1 MKKVDNQLKLNIFN
15 LKESIV
21 VEKWYFHEK
30 ALMKEIS
37 MCWFLKIGYWSLFM
51 F

>member
-1 MKKVDNQLKLNIFN
+1 MKKVDNQLKLNILN
-15 LKESIV
+15 LKESIK

-37 MCWFLKIGYWSLFM
+37 IYCFLKISYWSLFM